1 MLRWHKLESLFKPLT
16 QLSIYVKLNLM
27 RYLLIAFLFLP
38 IFHANSQEVSDASAQ
53 KAPMGSVTTRSNTSV
68 ITRSSDVKN
77 TKPANKSKA
86 IWYPKGKAPKYKTT
100 RVIEASTEE
109 KDMNSAK
116 GMLKEEAKAYRKE
129 AAKLQAAKDLRGALA
144 YYKKALQFDPSNIET
159 VNDLGVVYEG
169 LDDPISAVA
178 MYKQALQM
186 NPQYLPAYT
195 NLAFLYEA
203 KNDTRNASY
212 YWQKR
217 FEMGREGDYWT
228 SIAKQHL
235 IDLGTYP
242 AVHKARM
249 DKEAS
254 LFAQDLAYGRA
265 ERAGENIKDARLHFY
280 IGTRLYSKKD
290 YGAALKEFE
299 SALALNPQDEEL
311 KLQIMDFYKKTE
323 EAYAKDKILVETQDA
338 LNYIKDDDYYTAEEK
353 LRSALS
359 TVYRASQE
367 K

>member
-1 MLRWHKLESLFKPLT
+1 MQKAYKPLT
-16 QLSIYVKLNLM
+16 QLFIYAKLNPM
-27 RYLLIAFLFLP
+27 RYFLTAFLFLP
-38 IFHANSQEVSDASAQ
+38 IFCSNSQDLNDASTQ
-53 KAPMGSVTTRSNTSV
+53 KRPPMGSVITRSNGPV
-68 ITRSSDVKN
+68 ITRSSDIKS
-77 TKPANKSKA
+77 TKPTDRSKA
-86 IWYPKGKAPKYKTT
+86 IWYPKGKAPKYKTSKT
-100 RVIEASTEE
+100 IETPTEE
-109 KDMNSAK
+109 EDMDSAR
-116 GMLKEEAKAYRKE
+116 GVLRQEAKAYRKE
-129 AAKLQAAKDLRGALA
+129 AARLQSLKDLRGALS
-144 YYKKALQFDPSNIET
+144 YYQKALQFDPNNIET

-169 LDDPISAVA
+169 LDDAVSAAV
-178 MYKQALQM
+178 MYKKALEM
-186 NPQYLPAYT
+186 NPKYLPAYT

-203 KNDTRNASY
+203 KSDTRNASY

-217 FEMGREGDYWT
+217 YEMGREGDYWT

-235 IDLGTYP
+235 IELGTYP
-242 AVHKARM
+242 EVHKARM

-254 LFAQDLAYGRA
+254 QLAQDLTYGRL
-265 ERAGENIKDARLHFY
+265 ERVQDNIKDARLHFY

-299 SALALNPQDEEL
+299 SALALNPQDDEL
-311 KLQIMDFYKKTE
+311 KLQIMDFYKRTE
-323 EAYAKDKILVETQDA
+323 EAYAKDKILAETQDA